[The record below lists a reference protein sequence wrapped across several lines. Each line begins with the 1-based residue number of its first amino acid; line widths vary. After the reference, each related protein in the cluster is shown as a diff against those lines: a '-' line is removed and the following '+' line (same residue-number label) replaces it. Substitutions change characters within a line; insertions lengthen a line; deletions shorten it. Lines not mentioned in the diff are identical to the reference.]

1 MFLAPDGRPAQDP
14 AGPSAENLPL
24 SGALSRGL
32 GSVNLR
38 GSIDH
43 LFDRRKGQGMSKSLL
58 VGKGQPNLIGLFD
71 GSSSCELQRLDEI
84 RRCTLLAQT
93 TAD

>member
-1 MFLAPDGRPAQDP
+1 
-14 AGPSAENLPL
+14 
-24 SGALSRGL
+24 
-32 GSVNLR
+32 
-38 GSIDH
+38 
-43 LFDRRKGQGMSKSLL
+43 MSKSLL

-71 GSSSCELQRLDEI
+71 GSNSCELQRLDEI